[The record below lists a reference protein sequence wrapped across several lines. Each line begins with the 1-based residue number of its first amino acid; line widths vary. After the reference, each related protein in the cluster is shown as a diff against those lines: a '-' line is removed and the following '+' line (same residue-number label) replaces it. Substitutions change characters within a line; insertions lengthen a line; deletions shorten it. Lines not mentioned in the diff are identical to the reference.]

1 MRDYVYRPVVRTA
14 LALFRLLGFRFDVRG
29 VENLPL
35 TGGAVLASNHV
46 SYFDFMFVG
55 LAGHRRGKRLVR
67 FMAKEAVFRHRVS
80 GPLMR
85 GMHHIPVDRAA
96 GAAAYRHAI
105 RALAEGELV
114 GVFPESTIS
123 RSFVPRP
130 LKSGAARMAV
140 EADVP
145 LIPVVVWGGQRV
157 WTVGRRPTWHRGVQV
172 SIRVDE
178 PLVVVGGE
186 TAAQTTARLAV
197 RLRELVDEVL
207 QDYPVDERE
216 DLWWLPAH
224 VGGSAPTPERA
235 AEAERASIAGRAS
248 LCGRVP
254 WPAGWSAPSRNLTSP
269 SSQQPVTR
277 GRSSSSCPAE
287 GRTASTSPTRGS

>member
-1 MRDYVYRPVVRTA
+1 MKDRVYPPVIRVA
-14 LALFRLLGFRFDVRG
+14 LTLFRVLGFRFDLRG
-29 VENLPL
+29 VENLPA

-55 LAGHRRGKRLVR
+55 LTGWRRDKRLVR

-96 GAAAYRHAI
+96 GAAAYRHAVT
-105 RALAEGELV
+105 ALHSGELV

-130 LKSGAARMAV
+130 LKSGAARMAL

-157 WTVGRRPTWHRGVQV
+157 WTVGRRPTLKR
-172 SIRVDE
+172 RVPVTIWVDQ
-178 PLVVVGGE
+178 PLPPVEGE
-186 TAAQTTARLAV
+186 TAAELTVRLAQ
-197 RLRELVDEVL
+197 RLGELVDEAL
-207 QDYPVDERE
+207 AAYPVD
-216 DLWWLPAH
+216 DGKGLWWWPAH
-224 VGGSAPTPERA
+224 VGGSAPTPEEALTLEQAAIARRA
-235 AEAERASIAGRAS
+235 A
-248 LCGRVP
+248 
-254 WPAGWSAPSRNLTSP
+254 
-269 SSQQPVTR
+269 Q
-277 GRSSSSCPAE
+277 
-287 GRTASTSPTRGS
+287 

>member
-1 MRDYVYRPVVRTA
+1 MVGVSGGARPRDHVYPSVIRTV
-14 LALFRLLGFRFDVRG
+14 LTLFRAFGFRFDMRG
-29 VENLPL
+29 VEHLPPS
-35 TGGAVLASNHV
+35 GGAVLASNHV

-55 LAGHRRGKRLVR
+55 LTGWRRGKRLVR

-96 GAAAYRHAI
+96 GAAAYRHAVD
-105 RALAEGELV
+105 ALRRGELV

-130 LKSGAARMAV
+130 LKSGAARMAQ
-140 EADVP
+140 EAGVP

-157 WTVGRRPTWHRGVQV
+157 WTTGRRPVWKRRVPI
-172 SIRVDE
+172 SIWVDE
-178 PLVVVGGE
+178 PMSRIAGE
-186 TAAQTTARLAV
+186 TAAELTDRLAQ

-207 QDYPVDERE
+207 ATYPVAPEG

-224 VGGSAPTPERA
+224 VGGSAPTPAEAAA
-235 AEAERASIAGRAS
+235 AEQKSIAGRT
-248 LCGRVP
+248 
-254 WPAGWSAPSRNLTSP
+254 PA
-269 SSQQPVTR
+269 
-277 GRSSSSCPAE
+277 
-287 GRTASTSPTRGS
+287 